1 MGESQENTEHLQV
14 RKKIVPGAI
23 DVHPTE
29 DAIVVN
35 YTVQAAILEHGQQV
49 ADDRK
54 NSQKIIRVK
63 TLHENSN
70 ISRLAQEVIEKCKLI
85 HASRY
90 AEVEQILYYLLQ
102 RQLTQKPSGSVE
114 SDRAWLHN
122 KLNSSRKSD
131 DTERDGVDLQSVQD
145 EPSCMSNIEEY
156 IEGLYEDI
164 PEKVKSTRSI
174 LQLAKVPENMAKLI
188 SNESLIS
195 ALSRVLREDGRKSME
210 LVTNIIYVFFCF
222 TNYSEFHSVVT
233 ANKLG
238 DMCLRLTDQEL
249 TRFDLWVQDIR
260 NLETQVLQAPN
271 DKSLISQLDQSHK
284 KFQNMLRKQDQL
296 LFVSFHLLMNLAED
310 PSIEVKMV
318 KRDIVKY
325 LINMLDRKAPE
336 LLILTVT
343 FIKKL
348 SVIRENVDE
357 LFKHADELLDKLG
370 RLIDTECD
378 GLHGVSMRLLLNL
391 SHSANFRTIL
401 VREGFHHKLRNIIKN
416 GTPSTVTLQLMYQL
430 SIDDKSRASTVFTD
444 CIPTI
449 IQMILEYKGDRVN
462 VEVMALA
469 INIST
474 ILGNAQI
481 ICQDNGI
488 KFLIKRAIKTKDP
501 LLFKMLRNISQHS
514 NEGIKMM
521 FLDHIDDMMH
531 LMLDSLSNADVLIE
545 ILGILGNLTIAE
557 FDFGKLAIAY
567 DLLYVIKKIIYA
579 AVSSS
584 NIDSRRIGSTTAV
597 SRNSAID
604 YNKIGSKNKLEG
616 VAEDDDILLQ
626 TIILLSTMS
635 LDENISPMVASANLL
650 PLLIDVMIAK
660 EEDDEIILQ
669 VCYCIYQFLL
679 HDSTRTILVGKTDV
693 VGYLIDLLYDR
704 NIEIRKMCDAS
715 LSIIGEIDEDWNR
728 KLRQQK
734 FAWHN
739 SEWISMM
746 TEVPEPPNHTLSD
759 QSSLFSKNS
768 HADMSLSNTM
778 GYRGALTLGMYD
790 DESDDEESP
799 HNGIGGSSALL
810 DGPGLY

>member
-1 MGESQENTEHLQV
+1 MLA
-14 RKKIVPGAI
+14 KIVPGAI

-296 LFVSFHLLMNLAED
+296 LFGKMETSLGFWFFISISFHLLMNLAED

-401 VREGFHHKLRNIIKN
+401 VREGFHHKLRNIINN

-715 LSIIGEIDEDWNR
+715 LSIIGTT
-728 KLRQQK
+728 K

>member
-29 DAIVVN
+29 DAIVVKLHCPSGN
-35 YTVQAAILEHGQQV
+35 PGAC
-49 ADDRK
+49 
-54 NSQKIIRVK
+54 IRVK

-188 SNESLIS
+188 SN
-195 ALSRVLREDGRKSME
+195 
-210 LVTNIIYVFFCF
+210 
-222 TNYSEFHSVVT
+222 VVT

-401 VREGFHHKLRNIIKN
+401 VREGFHHKLRNIINN

>member
-1 MGESQENTEHLQV
+1 M
-14 RKKIVPGAI
+14 
-23 DVHPTE
+23 
-29 DAIVVN
+29 VN
-35 YTVQAAILEHGQQV
+35 
-49 ADDRK
+49 
-54 NSQKIIRVK
+54 NIRVK

-401 VREGFHHKLRNIIKN
+401 VREGFHHKLRNIINN

-790 DESDDEESP
+790 DESDEESP
-799 HNGIGGSSALL
+799 IMESEVLARSWMGL
-810 DGPGLY
+810 DCTRLG